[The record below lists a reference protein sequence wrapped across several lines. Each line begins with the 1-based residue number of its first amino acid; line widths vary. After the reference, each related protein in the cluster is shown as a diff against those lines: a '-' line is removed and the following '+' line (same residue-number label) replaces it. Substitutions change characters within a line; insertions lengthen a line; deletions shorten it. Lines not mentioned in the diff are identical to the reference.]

1 MKVLADLSLFL
12 SYLESGQLILT
23 PGKRLARQITSSWLS
38 QREGSVARP
47 PAVQTVDAWLEQ
59 QWRDAVEAGRLPTAQ
74 LLSPVQEQ
82 ALWQQTVRQDIDR
95 RGDFSLSHPKS
106 AALRAQSAWHK
117 LLMHGG
123 GQIDNILGL
132 FEYDEDCSVFA
143 AWARAF
149 LAELEVRQ
157 AVTRYQAY
165 QQLLDLAP
173 DRKPS
178 IALYGVPTLPP
189 LTESVLEHLCS
200 VIRLQPW
207 PAANQ
212 PDDVIEFATRD
223 EELWAAAQWAKKQIE
238 SGLERVGIVLLDMA
252 TDRQPLEYHLRE
264 VFDCLDAR
272 YNDLPVNFSTG
283 IPLVSAPSYRDLL
296 LALEWEIRALTSHE
310 WLSLLRSPYINAIS
324 RGHNALALIS
334 SQLRIGDPSVSLERA
349 LHLCAR
355 LSPEMALTKTLRTIR
370 SDRAT
375 VGVKSLDE
383 WAEVIRG
390 RIGVWGWPQRSAL
403 DSLEYQQIGD
413 LEDSFDALAALS
425 SVLPHQHYSRALQY
439 WRDCLAAMMFQPKT
453 PQDSIQVLG
462 PLEALGGQFD
472 ALWLCGAQQNVLP
485 ARRRLEPFIPALVQ
499 KKLRFVDIDEA
510 QLLAE
515 AEDMFSTWR
524 SSSDMLIASYH
535 AWEQDLPQYPSPLV
549 PPPTE
554 RVPQNVQL
562 PRSWTTDVMLEP
574 LPAESLV
581 PIASD
586 AQSGGASLIK
596 DQAACPFRAF
606 VLHRLR
612 PNEIA
617 DPLIGLSP
625 AERGALFHDALFR
638 FWGKIRS
645 QAELIALDEQ
655 ALQLQIESAIT
666 DALDALESGSEA
678 RGFSLR
684 ERVGIACWDLEKQVV
699 LRVMTEWM
707 ALEKSRSEPFV
718 VDQLEA
724 GQSLSLGGVTLS
736 LRPDRIDRMDAGG
749 RLIIDYKSRAP
760 AKTHWLGEK
769 PQEPQLPLYTLLDD
783 DIEGIAF
790 GEFSVTGPVR
800 FVSLGERYAIASRD
814 VQRLSAQTGGLV
826 DDWPDLVRYWR
837 RVLDRL
843 ATDFANGKADIDPTP
858 SACSY
863 CSLSSVC
870 RVHHVQYARDPDEET
885 VAW

>member
-38 QREGSVARP
+38 QRVSSVARP

-59 QWRDAVEAGRLPTAQ
+59 QWRAAVEAGHLPIAQ

-123 GQIDNILGL
+123 GQIDNLWGL

-149 LAELEVRQ
+149 LEELEARQ
-157 AVTRYQAY
+157 AITRYQAY
-165 QQLLDLAP
+165 QQLLDFAP
-173 DRKPS
+173 NHRPS
-178 IALYGVPTLPP
+178 IALYGVPALPP
-189 LTESVLEHLCS
+189 LTESVLDHLCD
-200 VIRLQPW
+200 VIRLQPR
-207 PAANQ
+207 AATDK
-212 PDDVIEFATRD
+212 PDEVIEFATRD

-238 SGLERVGIVLLDMA
+238 SGHERVSIVLLDMA
-252 TDRQPLEYHLRE
+252 TDRQPLEYHLRDA
-264 VFDCLDAR
+264 FGCLDAR

-283 IPLVSAPSYRDLL
+283 IPLVSTPSYRDLL
-296 LALEWEIRALTSHE
+296 LALEWEIRSLTSHE
-310 WLSLLRSPYINAIS
+310 WLSLLRSPYINSIS
-324 RGHNALALIS
+324 GGHNGLRLIS
-334 SQLRIGDPSVSLERA
+334 NQLRIGDPLVSLESA

-355 LSPEMALTKTLRTIR
+355 FSPEMALTNTLRTIR

-375 VGVKSLDE
+375 IGVKSLAE
-383 WAEVIRG
+383 WVEVIRS
-390 RIGVWGWPQRSAL
+390 RIGLWGWPQRSAL
-403 DSLEYQQIGD
+403 DSLEYQQISD

-439 WRDCLAAMMFQPKT
+439 WRDCLAAMMFQPQT

-472 ALWLCGAQQNVLP
+472 AIWLCGAQQNVLP
-485 ARRRLEPFIPALVQ
+485 ARRRLEPFIPASVQ
-499 KKLRFVDIDEA
+499 KKLRFTDIDEA

-515 AEDMFSTWR
+515 AEDMFATWR
-524 SSSDMLIASYH
+524 SSSNTLIASYH
-535 AWEQDLPQYPSPLV
+535 AWEQDLPQYPSPLL
-549 PPPTE
+549 PPPSK
-554 RVPQNVQL
+554 RIPRKLRL
-562 PRSWTTDVMLEP
+562 PRSWTADIALEP
-574 LPAESLV
+574 LPAESRV

-586 AQSGGASLIK
+586 AQAGGASLIK

-612 PNEIA
+612 PNEIP

-625 AERGALFHDALFR
+625 AERGALFHDALFH

-645 QAELIALDEQ
+645 QAELIALEHQ
-655 ALQLQIESAIT
+655 ALHSQIEHAVT
-666 DALDALESGSEA
+666 EALNALEAGAEA
-678 RGFSLR
+678 HGFSLR
-684 ERVGIACWDLEKQVV
+684 ERVGQTCWDLEKQVMS
-699 LRVMTEWM
+699 RVMSEWM
-707 ALEKSRSEPFV
+707 ALEKNRSEPFV
-718 VDQLEA
+718 IDQLEA

-736 LRPDRIDRMDAGG
+736 LRPDRIDRMDTGG

-769 PQEPQLPLYTLLDD
+769 PQEPQLPLYTLLDN

-814 VQRLSAQTGGLV
+814 AQSLSSQTGGLV

-837 RVLDRL
+837 RILDRL
-843 ATDFANGKADIDPTP
+843 ATDFANGRADIDPTP
-858 SACSY
+858 TACGY

-870 RVHHVQYARDPDEET
+870 RLHHVQYAHDPDEES
-885 VAW
+885 VPW